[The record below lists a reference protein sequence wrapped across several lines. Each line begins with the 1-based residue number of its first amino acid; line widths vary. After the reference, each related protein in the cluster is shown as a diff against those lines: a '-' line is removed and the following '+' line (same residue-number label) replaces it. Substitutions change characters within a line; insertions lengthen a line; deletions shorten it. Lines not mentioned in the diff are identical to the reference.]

1 MTAAG
6 GIPRARRLG
15 VQETSRGDGKQRS
28 GSTALGGDR
37 KQNAF
42 LPAKPRM
49 KACGIHMSGAQT
61 GAPAG
66 LILRLAA
73 KQKPAPGQLVGSDSL
88 TSTAG
93 AMSGLRA

>member
-28 GSTALGGDR
+28 GPTALGATE

-73 KQKPAPGQLVGSDSL
+73 KQKPAPGQLAGSDFL